1 MFDLGERIFDSE
13 FLKKLDTIVIN
24 VRMVMNNG
32 SGGNRK
38 SRSKGSSVE
47 FSDFREYSLGDD
59 FRRIDWNAYG
69 RFDRLFVKLFMEER
83 EAMVNIFVDSSRS
96 MNFGEPKKS
105 LSALKLSGAL
115 AYLALNNLDRVC
127 LNSLAGTLVKQSS
140 VLSGRG
146 MFRHCVDFLENIQ
159 FEGITDLNSCIKKK
173 EFKGSGVSI
182 VFSDFFTTGGIEDA
196 VKYLLYKKQDVILVH
211 VLAPEELNPELEGQI
226 RLLDSETGEARDIS
240 VTPAMLLQYDKELS
254 LFMNN
259 IREFCSRMGA
269 AYIQVSS
276 EEPIEKIVLE
286 EFTRAG
292 IIGK

>member
-1 MFDLGERIFDSE
+1 VFDLGERIFDSE

-24 VRMVMNNG
+24 VRIMMNTG

-146 MFRHCVDFLENIQ
+146 MFRQCADFLENMQ
-159 FEGITDLNSCIKKK
+159 FDGVTDLNSCIKKK

-182 VFSDFFTTGGIEDA
+182 VFSDFFTPGGIEDA

-211 VLAPEELNPELEGQI
+211 VLAPEELNPELEGQM

>member
-1 MFDLGERIFDSE
+1 
-13 FLKKLDTIVIN
+13 
-24 VRMVMNNG
+24 MNTG

-96 MNFGEPKKS
+96 MYFGEPKKS

-182 VFSDFFTTGGIEDA
+182 VFSDFFTPGGIEDA

-254 LFMNN
+254 LFMNS

-269 AYIQVSS
+269 VYIQVSS

>member
-1 MFDLGERIFDSE
+1 MFNLGEQIFDAE

-24 VRMVMNNG
+24 VRMMMNAG

-83 EAMVNIFVDSSRS
+83 EATVNIFVDSSRS
-96 MNFGEPKKS
+96 MYFGEPKKS
-105 LSALKLSGAL
+105 LSALKLSGVM

-127 LNSLAGTLVKQSS
+127 LNSLNGTLIKHTPA
-140 VLSGRG
+140 LNGRG
-146 MFRHCVDFLENIQ
+146 MFRRCVDFLENMQ
-159 FEGITDLNSCIKKK
+159 FDGITDLNTCIKKK
-173 EFKGSGVSI
+173 EFKGSGVS
-182 VFSDFFTTGGIEDA
+182 VVLSDFFTPGGIEDA

-211 VLAPEELNPELEGQI
+211 VLAPEELNPEIEGQI
-226 RLLDSETGEARDIS
+226 RLLDSETGEAKDIS
-240 VTPAMLLQYDKELS
+240 VTPALLRQYDKELN
-254 LFMNN
+254 LFINK
-259 IREFCSRMGA
+259 IREFCSRVGA
-269 AYIQVSS
+269 TYVQVSS
-276 EEPIEKIVLE
+276 EEPIEKIVFD
-286 EFTRAG
+286 EFAKAG

>member
-1 MFDLGERIFDSE
+1 MFDLSERIFDAE

-24 VRMVMNNG
+24 VRMMMNTG

-83 EAMVNIFVDSSRS
+83 EAMVNIFIDSSRS
-96 MNFGEPKKS
+96 MYFGEPKKS
-105 LSALKLSGAL
+105 LSALKLSGTL

-127 LNSLAGTLVKQSS
+127 LNSLAGTLVRQSS

-146 MFRHCVDFLENIQ
+146 MFRHCVDFLEDMQ
-159 FEGITDLNSCIKKK
+159 FGGITDLNSCIKKK

-182 VFSDFFTTGGIEDA
+182 VFSDFFTPGGIEDA
-196 VKYLLYKKQDVILVH
+196 VKYLLYKKQDVILIH
-211 VLAPEELNPELEGQI
+211 VLSPEELNPEIEGQI

>member
-1 MFDLGERIFDSE
+1 MFDLSERIFDAE

-69 RFDRLFVKLFMEER
+69 RLDRLFVKLFMEER

-96 MNFGEPKKS
+96 MYFGEPKKS
-105 LSALKLSGAL
+105 LSALKLSGTL

-146 MFRHCVDFLENIQ
+146 MFRHCVDFLEDMQ
-159 FEGITDLNSCIKKK
+159 FGGFTDLNSCIKKK

-182 VFSDFFTTGGIEDA
+182 VFSDFFTPGGIEDA

-211 VLAPEELNPELEGQI
+211 VLAPEELNPEIEGQI

-240 VTPAMLLQYDKELS
+240 VTPAMLLQYDKELN
-254 LFMNN
+254 LFMNK

-286 EFTRAG
+286 EFTKAG
-292 IIGK
+292 IIGV

>member
-1 MFDLGERIFDSE
+1 MGERIFDAD

-24 VRMVMNNG
+24 VRMMMNTG

-83 EAMVNIFVDSSRS
+83 EAMVNVFVDSSRS
-96 MNFGEPKKS
+96 MDFGEPKKS
-105 LSALKLSGAL
+105 LAAIKLSGVL

-127 LNSLAGTLVKQSS
+127 INSLSETLVKQSQA
-140 VLSGRG
+140 LNGRG
-146 MFRHCVDFLENIQ
+146 MFQRCADFLENMK
-159 FEGITDLNSCIKKK
+159 FDGITDLNSCIKKK

-182 VFSDFFTTGGIEDA
+182 IFSDFFTPGGIEEA
-196 VKYLLYKKQDVILVH
+196 VKYLMYKKQEVILVH
-211 VLAPEELNPELEGQI
+211 ILAPEELSPDMEGQI
-226 RLLDSETGEARDIS
+226 RLMDSETGEARDIS
-240 VTPAMLLQYDKELS
+240 VTPVLLKQYDKELNA
-254 LFMNN
+254 FINN
-259 IREFCSRMGA
+259 IREFCSKMGA

-276 EEPIEKIVLE
+276 GEPIEQVVFE
-286 EFTRAG
+286 EFARAG
-292 IIGK
+292 IISRNA